1 MSRIL
6 VIGNYDLVSS
16 AIVSKLL
23 ESKIPVEY
31 AVGPA
36 DSLQRLRARSF
47 NVVITS
53 AHSSLD
59 EDLALLEEI
68 RLIRPAVKCIL
79 LTPSTTPDE
88 IIAALRVHAFAC
100 FTAPFD
106 PDSIADFAR
115 SAAVDREWRDQIEVV
130 SARPGWVC
138 VRANCHM
145 LTAERLLTFANE
157 LSSQLSEDPRGQLMQ
172 ALREIL
178 LNALD
183 HGAAFN
189 PEQVVEVTGIHTARS
204 LVFYVRDPGC
214 GFCHDSLFPELFA
227 NNSTAAPIPAATC
240 KATLRSNGY
249 GLLLAAGTVDELIYS
264 EIGNEV
270 ILIKYLP
277 DKLSTHDQAPT
288 PSTPSP

>member
-16 AIVSKLL
+16 AIVTNLL
-23 ESKIPVEY
+23 ESKIHLEY
-31 AVGPA
+31 AVGHA

-47 NVVITS
+47 AVVITS
-53 AHSSLD
+53 AHSGFD

-68 RLIRPAVKCIL
+68 RLIRPAVKCIIL
-79 LTPSTTPDE
+79 APSSTPDE
-88 IIAALRVHAFAC
+88 VIAALRAHAFAC

-106 PDSIADFAR
+106 PDAIADFAR
-115 SAAVDREWRDQIEVV
+115 SAAADSEWRDQIEVV

-138 VRANCHM
+138 VRANCHL

-157 LSSQLSEDPRGQLMQ
+157 LSSQLSEDPRGQMMQ

-189 PEQVVEVTGIHTARS
+189 PEQVVEVTGIQTARS

-214 GFCHDSLFPELFA
+214 GFSHESLFPELFA
-227 NNSTAAPIPAATC
+227 NKTTAAAIPMS
-240 KATLRSNGY
+240 KASPRTNGH

-264 EIGNEV
+264 EVGNEV
-270 ILIKYLP
+270 ILIKYL
-277 DKLSTHDQAPT
+277 A
-288 PSTPSP
+288 

>member
-1 MSRIL
+1 M
-6 VIGNYDLVSS
+6 
-16 AIVSKLL
+16 KLL
-23 ESKIPVEY
+23 ESKIHLEY
-31 AVGPA
+31 AVGHA

-47 NVVITS
+47 SVVITS
-53 AHSSLD
+53 AHSGLD

-68 RLIRPAVKCIL
+68 RLIRPAVKCIIL
-79 LTPSTTPDE
+79 APGSTPDE
-88 IIAALRVHAFAC
+88 VIAALRAHAFAC

-106 PDSIADFAR
+106 PDAIADFAR
-115 SAAVDREWRDQIEVV
+115 SAAADSEWRDQIEVV

-157 LSSQLSEDPRGQLMQ
+157 LSSQLSEDPRGQMMQ

-189 PEQVVEVTGIHTARS
+189 PEQVVEVTGIQTARS

-214 GFCHDSLFPELFA
+214 GFRPDSLVPELFGNKTNA
-227 NNSTAAPIPAATC
+227 DAIPTAMS
-240 KATLRSNGY
+240 KASPRTNGQ

-264 EIGNEV
+264 EVGNEV
-270 ILIKYLP
+270 ILIKYL
-277 DKLSTHDQAPT
+277 A
-288 PSTPSP
+288 